1 MDDDPCFL
9 GFAFVKND
17 GDALAVLC
25 RLRSFNK
32 CASTTLSFLFLAC
45 CLWLKSGDD
54 GGVKNMLMEIRSNG
68 GNKWCEGIMTRVVDC

>member
-1 MDDDPCFL
+1 MLLMDDDPCFL

-45 CLWLKSGDD
+45 CLWLK
-54 GGVKNMLMEIRSNG
+54 I
-68 GNKWCEGIMTRVVDC
+68 W